1 MVVIGNFQRVAGK
14 VRPQVAVLDL
24 TGRQARLAGWQT
36 RRYGLPRSTC
46 GRRVDSFVRDVAFSP
61 DGRAFVVTTA
71 GAFSGGARARTLC
84 DTIAAWR
91 TTSGRRPLWVAYTG
105 GDSTMGVAVASDAVY
120 VGGHQRWVNNPYGHG
135 VRGPGAVPRSGIT
148 ALDPHNG
155 LPLSWNPGRQRGY
168 GAQALLVTA
177 EGLWVGSDT
186 TLLAGQRRGR
196 LALLPHAGG
205 STVPRVR
212 PAGLPNDLFVVRNGR
227 LLRRPV
233 DARGAPTGQG
243 QVIDRSGYWTG
254 VRGAF
259 LVGDTLYVGRRNG
272 TLHHRLLDPD
282 TGALGEA
289 RTVNLHDGRD
299 GRRIPFP
306 VPRLTGMFFVPSSH
320 QLYYTVAGDER
331 LFRRA
336 FTPESRVVGAL
347 TDTVATGGL
356 DLSRVTGMTLAG
368 GRVIYGSRDGRL
380 RSARFTR
387 GRLVGTPRVLSRDGP
402 WRVRGFAV
410 PSW

>member
-1 MVVIGNFQRVAGK
+1 VV
-14 VRPQVAVLDL
+14 
-24 TGRQARLAGWQT
+24 
-36 RRYGLPRSTC
+36 
-46 GRRVDSFVRDVAFSP
+46 
-61 DGRAFVVTTA
+61 
-71 GAFSGGARARTLC
+71 
-84 DTIAAWR
+84 
-91 TTSGRRPLWVAYTG
+91 
-105 GDSTMGVAVASDAVY
+105 
-120 VGGHQRWVNNPYGHG
+120 
-135 VRGPGAVPRSGIT
+135 
-148 ALDPHNG
+148 
-155 LPLSWNPGRQRGY
+155 
-168 GAQALLVTA
+168 
-177 EGLWVGSDT
+177 
-186 TLLAGQRRGR
+186 
-196 LALLPHAGG
+196 
-205 STVPRVR
+205 
-212 PAGLPNDLFVVRNGR
+212 
-227 LLRRPV
+227 
-233 DARGAPTGQG
+233 
-243 QVIDRSGYWTG
+243 DRSGYWTG